1 MRAVLCVI
9 PLMLVLGAC
18 GSAPNPGPKT
28 KVAAVDQGWY
38 KQAVEDLAMLEGEA
52 DKLFAAGRKDD
63 AADLI
68 QKAEPLASRVLG
80 VPRPTLAATEA
91 ASDLDHLYGRM
102 LLSNRRYGWA
112 RLEFQKNL
120 VRWKYWQPQTA
131 ETARRL
137 QQAKAAIAECDKHIQ
152 D

>member
-1 MRAVLCVI
+1 MRAFPLSQI
-9 PLMLVLGAC
+9 PILLVLAGC
-18 GSAPNPGPKT
+18 GSAPSSVPKAT
-28 KVAAVDQGWY
+28 VAQVDQRWY
-38 KQAVEDLAMLEGEA
+38 KQAVADLVMLGGEA

-68 QKAEPLASRVLG
+68 QKAKPIASRVLG

-91 ASDLDHLYGRM
+91 ASDLDDLYGRM
-102 LLSNRRYGWA
+102 LLSNKRYGWA

-120 VRWKYWQPQTA
+120 VRWKYWQPQTE

-137 QQAKAAIAECDKHIQ
+137 AEAKK
-152 D
+152 